1 MSKILNQLQ
10 KVKNA
15 SYELA
20 LLDESK
26 INKVL
31 QTLADILKNNTA
43 EIISANQIDL
53 KSMQQNDPKYDR
65 LLLNPDRI
73 KGIADG
79 LLKIV
84 DIPFPV
90 GQILEERT
98 LPNGL
103 LLKKISVPFG
113 VIAVIYESRPNVTID
128 VFGLCLK
135 SGNACVLKGG
145 KEAQNTNIALSK
157 CIKQAL
163 DKNGLNSDYSFLM
176 PTDRETLH
184 ELLQATQYVDLCIPR
199 GGKSLIEFIKQNSL
213 VPVIETGAG
222 IVHTYFDESANLG
235 IGLKIILNAKTRRVS
250 VCNALDT
257 LIIHE
262 KRLKDLP
269 ELLAPMVF
277 HEVEIR
283 ADSKSFT
290 ILKDKYPDH
299 LLMKATEEDFGTEF
313 LSYKMSIKTV
323 VSIKEA
329 IDHIRK
335 HSSSHSEAIIAEDQT
350 AINTFI
356 GSVDAA
362 VCYVNTSTAFTDGGE
377 FGMGAEIGI
386 STQKLHAR
394 GPMGLH
400 EINSY
405 KWIVIGSGQIRK

>member
-1 MSKILNQLQ
+1 MSHIIKHLQ

-20 LLDESK
+20 LIDESK

-31 QTLADILKNNTA
+31 KTLADILKNSTS
-43 EIISANQIDL
+43 EIIAANQLDL
-53 KSMQQNDPKYDR
+53 KAMSQSDPKYDR
-65 LLLNPDRI
+65 LLLNKDRI
-73 KGIADG
+73 KNIAEG
-79 LLKIV
+79 LLNIIN
-84 DIPFPV
+84 IPSPV
-90 GQILEERT
+90 GEILEQRT
-98 LPNGL
+98 LSNGL

-145 KEAQNTNIALSK
+145 KEAQNTNFALSQY
-157 CIKQAL
+157 IKQAL
-163 DKNGLNSDYSFLM
+163 IEHELNTDYLFLM
-176 PTDRETLH
+176 PPEREAVTD
-184 ELLQATQYVDLCIPR
+184 LLQSTKYIDLCIPR
-199 GGKSLIEFIKQNSL
+199 GGKSLIEFVKQNSL

-222 IVHTYFDESANLG
+222 IVHAYFDVSGNLD
-235 IGLKIILNAKTRRVS
+235 IGSQIILNAKTRRVS

-269 ELLAPMVF
+269 ELLANLVA

-283 ADSKSFT
+283 ADAQSFA
-290 ILKDKYPDH
+290 ILKDKYPDY
-299 LLMKATEEDFGTEF
+299 LLLKAKEEDFGTEF

-323 VSIKEA
+323 SSVEKA
-329 IDHIRK
+329 IEHIRH
-335 HSSSHSEAIIAEDQT
+335 HSSSHSEAIIAEDEAT
-350 AINTFI
+350 ITTFTVL
-356 GSVDAA
+356 VDAA
-362 VCYVNTSTAFTDGGE
+362 VCYINASTAFTDGGE
-377 FGMGAEIGI
+377 FGLGAEIGI